1 MGYIMV
7 RLTPI
12 ELDKYAIVD
21 IEDSDLAFKKWYTS
35 SKSLYAKRSDKTKAF
50 MHRIILERVI
60 GRPLER
66 HEYVD
71 HVDGNGLNNRRFNL
85 RIATPHQNQ
94 LNKSGRGTS
103 HFRGVSFNADT
114 QKWAV
119 QIHYDDL
126 SSYLG
131 VYDDEVTAAQVYD
144 AAAHEYLDTKFVKF
158 NFPNQTFKLS
168 DFGITKDP
176 KTGRPK
182 VELVKSQTGYRGVEF
197 SPLTGKYA
205 TRISFNNTS
214 FRQGLYDSP
223 EEAARVYDAAA
234 RHYLG
239 EKAILN
245 FPDEKNTYNPRRF
258 LLQSHNT
265 SGYRGVTK
273 HGNKWRS
280 MIEVNKSKFRLGNFN
295 DPIDAAKAYDEAA
308 LKHLGN
314 KARLNFPDSPLSF
327 TANSDTPVDC
337 LLELST

>member
-12 ELDKYAIVD
+12 ELIKYALID

-35 SKSLYAKRSDKTKAF
+35 KNALYARRSDRTKAF

-66 HEYVD
+66 QEHVD
-71 HVDGNGLNNRRFNL
+71 HIDSNGLNNRRFNL
-85 RIATPHQNQ
+85 RIATPYQNQ
-94 LNKSGRGTS
+94 LNKFGRGTS
-103 HFRGVSFNADT
+103 QFRGVSHNKDN
-114 QKWAV
+114 KWAV

-126 SSYLG
+126 SSHLG

-144 AAAHEYLDTKFVKF
+144 AAAREYLDTKFVKF

-168 DFGITKDP
+168 DFGITKDQ

-197 SPLTGKYA
+197 IPLTGKYA
-205 TRISFNNTS
+205 TRISFNNAS
-214 FRQGLYDSP
+214 FRQGIYDSP
-223 EEAARVYDAAA
+223 EEAARAYDAAA
-234 RHYLG
+234 RHYLD

-245 FPDEKNTYNPRRF
+245 FPDEINTYDPKRF

-265 SGYRGVTK
+265 SGYRGVTRN
-273 HGNKWRS
+273 GNKWRAS
-280 MIEVNKSKFRLGNFN
+280 IKVNKSNFHLGHFN
-295 DPIDAAKAYDEAA
+295 DLIDAARAYDEAA
-308 LKHLGN
+308 LKYLGN
-314 KARLNFPDSPLSF
+314 KARLNFPDSSSF
-327 TANSDTPVDC
+327 S
-337 LLELST
+337 

>member
-12 ELDKYAIVD
+12 ELNKYVIID

-35 SKSLYAKRSDKTKAF
+35 KISLYARRSDRTKAY

-60 GRPLER
+60 NRPLES

-71 HVDGNGLNNRRFNL
+71 HIDGNGLNNRRFNL
-85 RIATPHQNQ
+85 RIATSHQNQ
-94 LNKSGRGTS
+94 LNKFGRGTS
-103 HFRGVSFNADT
+103 QFRGVSYNKDN
-114 QKWAV
+114 KWTV

-126 SSYLG
+126 SSHLG

-144 AAAHEYLDTKFVKF
+144 AAAREYLDTKFVKF

-205 TRISFNNTS
+205 TKIRFNNVS
-214 FRQGLYDSP
+214 FRQGLYDTP

-245 FPDEKNTYNPRRF
+245 FPDEINIYNPKRF
-258 LLQSHNT
+258 LLQSNNT
-265 SGYRGVTK
+265 SGYRGVTR
-273 HGNKWRS
+273 HGNKWRAL
-280 MIEVNKSKFRLGNFN
+280 IKVNKIDFHLGNFD

-314 KARLNFPDSPLSF
+314 KARLNFPALPSSF
-327 TANSDTPVDC
+327 TADSDTPANC